1 MEIHAIN
8 LLFKAYLNCTPT
20 MEDGGYLLMSYIHT
34 YVIIQN
40 AGFDNII
47 KSTDYMN
54 NVMNLPMTE
63 YIRYHESPN
72 VIL

>member
-1 MEIHAIN
+1 
-8 LLFKAYLNCTPT
+8 